1 MLRLRDHDPN
11 YFSRALSSTE
21 HWRIFPEFRDSVAY
35 LDIETTGMGDW
46 QDHITTISL
55 YDGETIHYYVYGDNL
70 DQFPDDIMKYK
81 VVVTYNGKC
90 FDIPFINRYF
100 RITMDQAH
108 IDLRYILHRLGY
120 KGGLKGCEKQLG
132 LSRDELDGVD
142 GYTAVLLWRDFEN
155 NKNQRALE
163 TLLAYNI
170 LDAVNLETLMVTAY
184 NLKLRE
190 TPFLESHQ
198 LTVPDLPCNPFEPD
212 VRTLER
218 IMAARGGW

>member
-1 MLRLRDHDPN
+1 MLRLQDQDPL
-11 YFSRALSSTE
+11 YFSRALSSAE
-21 HWRIFPEFRDSVAY
+21 HWRLFPEFRDAVAY

-46 QDHITTISL
+46 RDHITTISL
-55 YDGETIHYYVYGDNL
+55 YDGQTIFYYVYGYNL
-70 DQFPDDIMKYK
+70 EQFPDDIRKYK

-100 RITMDQAH
+100 RIEMDQAH
-108 IDLRYILHRLGY
+108 IDLRYILHGLGY

-132 LSRDELDGVD
+132 ISRDELDGVD
-142 GYTAVLLWRDFEN
+142 GYTAVLLWRDFEY
-155 NKNQRALE
+155 NKNQKALE

-190 TPFLESHQ
+190 TPFLDSHQ
-198 LTVPDLPCNPFEPD
+198 LTLPSVPRNPFEAD
-212 VRTLER
+212 VRTLGR
-218 IMAARGGW
+218 ILAARVAY